1 MAVVFAPAV
10 RLLDRLR
17 LAHKFLLI
25 LGIFMVPLAWLVVDD
40 VAEHLD
46 RIQKAEGELQGV
58 VYIETLR
65 PLYENMAQV
74 RGMTNAWHHG
84 AKDFRATIEARRQAL
99 QGHLE
104 RLEQVA
110 ARFDGPPG
118 LYVQAQAI
126 VADWQALQARA
137 FSAPAAEVFAA
148 HTAVIEQVL
157 ALMQGVVE
165 HSGLLIDPE
174 LDSHFLMEVVS
185 LRLPRLAES
194 LGKARGLGAGM
205 AARGE
210 HTLEASLRLGG
221 FLQTIGNERD
231 AVAHAFDVLAEV
243 APRRYAELETARAGA
258 LDAVDGFLT
267 LSRERL
273 LGTGPATVSADDYFA
288 AGTNAISASLALSDA
303 SQQALREIL
312 AGRNRQARQAM
323 VLELVGIGAVVVL
336 LFYLFGA
343 FRHSLTGAIG
353 RVQETVAALAD
364 CDLTRQVHID
374 SRDEMRAIADD
385 MNAMIARQRDVI
397 AAVVAASE
405 ELSRHA
411 GAGRDNARQTREAI
425 EQQNREIEQVAT
437 AMTEMS
443 ATVQEVADNAAR
455 TAEATREAEAQ
466 ARHGHQVVGETVA
479 AIDELSTV
487 LGEAREV
494 IRRLDADAA
503 EIGKVLSVISEIAE
517 QTNLLALNAAI
528 EAARAGEQGRGF
540 AVVADEVRT
549 LAGRTQSSTEEI
561 RAMIERLQGN
571 TREAVAAMETG
582 DARSHHTVE
591 RAAEAGRA
599 LEAITTAVEEIAL
612 MTAQIASAA
621 EEQSAVA
628 GEIERNVTNVQ
639 TLAGTTAGNAA
650 GAAESAER
658 LQALAARLQERT
670 GQFRL

>member
-1 MAVVFAPAV
+1 MAALFAPAV

-25 LGIFMVPLAWLVVDD
+25 LTVFMVPLAWLVADD
-40 VAEHLD
+40 VAEHAE
-46 RIQKAEGELQGV
+46 RIRHSEGELAGLA
-58 VYIETLR
+58 YIETLR
-65 PLYENMAQV
+65 PLYEKMAQV

-84 AKDFRATIEARRQAL
+84 AKDFRTTIEARRRAL